1 MYCERDTEIVNQFMV
16 KLSLVLNKYIK
27 DWYLVCFSIS
37 GIAYN
42 IFKNNFNNFEIDLK
56 LNYNI
61 DIVLRKAYYGGRC
74 EVFGNAYEDDYIY
87 HFDWLAIALFIEFLT
102 HLISIWTVP
111 NLNECCPL

>member
-1 MYCERDTEIVNQFMV
+1 MV

-87 HFDWLAIALFIEFLT
+87 HFDFTGMYSNRLKELFPIGIPEKK
-102 HLISIWTVP
+102 INP
-111 NLNECCPL
+111 K